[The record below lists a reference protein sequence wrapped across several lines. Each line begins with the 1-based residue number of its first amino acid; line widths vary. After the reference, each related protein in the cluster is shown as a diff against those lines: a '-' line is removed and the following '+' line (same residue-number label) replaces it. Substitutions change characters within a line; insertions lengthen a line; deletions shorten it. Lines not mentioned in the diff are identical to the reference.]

1 MKSYQ
6 TLKKKN
12 NMIDMAIKYHKKVED
27 SKILILMILDK
38 WEKDLDLEWEK
49 ALHFKELKTFLINF
63 LAMSNFNKFL

>member
-1 MKSYQ
+1 MKCYL

-38 WEKDLDLEWEK
+38 WEEDLDLEWDK
-49 ALHFKELKTFLINF
+49 ALHLKELKTYLINF
-63 LAMSNFNKFL
+63 LAISNFNKFL